1 MVGLKKKPE
10 SRRKN
15 ILGKWGGGGVESSGM
30 LPAIFIM
37 LVARNRQAVTYVIRL
52 DQVYAKVLYD
62 V

>member
-1 MVGLKKKPE
+1 MVGLKKKNREPKE
-10 SRRKN
+10 EHF
-15 ILGKWGGGGVESSGM
+15 GKVGGGGVESSGM

-52 DQVYAKVLYD
+52 DQVYAKALYD